1 MSYIISVCEVTQTSQ
16 TKEISR
22 PSLASGARW
31 VAAVCKLYG
40 IAVQW
45 GLQERLLL
53 FWPRFVQSSQ
63 NTKHAKATHV
73 HSAGLGFHQLAL
85 DLQCC
90 CGNFEW
96 KVLWKLAV
104 LTVSKGVSCK
114 FGKSAWQL
122 LQVSKKVRNW
132 VYSRGVGRPRIVSP
146 ELQWIC
152 HVTTL
157 LFWFC
162 ETVGWTAMGR
172 RRQQRAAG
180 RLRWLPSEVRCA
192 IGDGKVHEAGVGA
205 VCSWLGYQIASPL
218 RRGTEC
224 SQGVVYFLSGGRAS
238 YVGVTSFRRPGS
250 GAKCKLTNACPRYWE
265 HIQDLRKNPNDHQAA
280 ARNKRHCFSCV
291 DEAKIAVLELS
302 RGDMELL
309 RVVDKRLI
317 SSMCPDANTQHRT
330 ESFSLCSGRLR
341 TRARCRPPKRFRLVS
356 LQGVC
361 VGVSQADRRGVQ
373 NCESTRL
380 EMSRVQA
387 RLETYLQRES
397 CRVQAPVG
405 KSPSARGRRS
415 GQHQQGSC
423 VESCGR

>member
-1 MSYIISVCEVTQTSQ
+1 MPDVVHHLGLRSDADESDKGNLSAFPGEWCSLGGRRVQTVWHCRAV
-16 TKEISR
+16 EFAGEAVAL
-22 PSLASGARW
+22 LAKI
-31 VAAVCKLYG
+31 CT
-40 IAVQW
+40 
-45 GLQERLLL
+45 E
-53 FWPRFVQSSQ
+53 F
-63 NTKHAKATHV
+63 TKHAKATHV

-104 LTVSKGVSCK
+104 LTVSKGVGCK

-122 LQVSKKVRNW
+122 LQVSRKVRNW
-132 VYSRGVGRPRIVSP
+132 VYPRGVGRPRIVSP

-192 IGDGKVHEAGVGA
+192 IGDGKVHEAGIGA

-218 RRGTEC
+218 RRGTER
-224 SQGVVYFLSGGRAS
+224 SQGVVYLLSGGRAS

-250 GAKCKLTNACPRYWE
+250 GAKCKLSGACPRYWE

-280 ARNKRHCFSCV
+280 ARNKRRCFSCV

-309 RVVDKRLI
+309 RVVEKRLI
-317 SSMCPDANTQHRT
+317 SSMCPDANT
-330 ESFSLCSGRLR
+330 
-341 TRARCRPPKRFRLVS
+341 P
-356 LQGVC
+356 
-361 VGVSQADRRGVQ
+361 
-373 NCESTRL
+373 
-380 EMSRVQA
+380 
-387 RLETYLQRES
+387 
-397 CRVQAPVG
+397 AP
-405 KSPSARGRRS
+405 
-415 GQHQQGSC
+415 H
-423 VESCGR
+423 